1 MADKSPNQNVA
12 MVRNIIVGVSTSVI
26 GAASLYFLG
35 INKSG
40 SSSASSQGSFLEV
53 KEATTKGWKEY
64 MADDNIYYKNTTTL
78 SKELQQ
84 DMNFGSYK
92 TGILREMHKFQ
103 DDLNTLQKQDNLDK
117 TFVTMI
123 KRRLDLQKEVEEKL
137 AGHLDNFKSI
147 MDGNDPNKQQ
157 QLQQAYTKFMS
168 DARSLNERSANE
180 AEGLV
185 KALNDKYGQL
195 FDLNESLAYKDY
207 KSGGNYSAN
216 ANTGNNP
223 NTGTVPANKSN
234 IPPAP
239 ANTITPQN
247 TGVSNNNTKVSA
259 GWMGG
264 TWSNE
269 AGILHLD
276 NNGFSWRWNDGAAT
290 STGGWTAQNN
300 QLTFYVQSG
309 ASANT
314 TQVFN
319 ILEANGANSF
329 TIQWASNPSIV
340 YHCYKQ

>member
-1 MADKSPNQNVA
+1 MADKAPNQNVA

-64 MADDNIYYKNTTTL
+64 IADDNIYYKNTSTIT
-78 SKELQQ
+78 KGLQQ

-103 DDLNTLQKQDNLDK
+103 DDLNTIQKEDNLDK
-117 TFVTMI
+117 TFVTLL
-123 KRRLDLQKEVEEKL
+123 KRRLDLEKEIEEIL
-137 AGHLDNFKSI
+137 PGHLDKFKNI
-147 MDGNDPNKQQ
+147 MDGNDANKQQ

-168 DARSLNERSANE
+168 DARSITERSVTE

-207 KSGGNYSAN
+207 KSGNNYSTN
-216 ANTGNNP
+216 TNTGANP
-223 NTGTVPANKSN
+223 NTTSPRTNIPAAPANSTVPA
-234 IPPAP
+234 
-239 ANTITPQN
+239 QN
-247 TGVSNNNTKVSA
+247 TANNNTNNGQSSA
-259 GWMGG
+259 GMFAGD
-264 TWSNE
+264 WSNE

-276 NNGFSWRWNDGAAT
+276 NNGFSWRWNDGNPT
-290 STGGWTAQNN
+290 SSGGWRAQNN
-300 QLTFYVQSG
+300 QIAFYVTNG
-309 ASANT
+309 YSANT

-319 ILEANGANSF
+319 IYNVTSNSF
-329 TIQWASNPSIV
+329 TIQLASNPSIV
-340 YHCYKQ
+340 YNCVKR